1 MMLWTLLYSKRRKL
15 LAPSSTTHYQCALTL
30 ATQNLA
36 FRGHRK
42 ESESGNRGNF
52 LSVIELLSKYDPLLE
67 DLLSKPEGSV
77 KYLHHKHQDE
87 IINLLAKQVRAKIVD
102 QIQCRP
108 FFTIITDTTQDVSKT
123 DQLTQIFRY
132 VTLEKDERGLP
143 KEIKINESF
152 LGFHPVTD
160 QHSESLVVDILKCM
174 ETNGLMLSKLRG
186 QGYDGATNMNGV
198 YSGVQARFQEK
209 QPLAIYVHCMAHNLN
224 LALNDSCDNVNE
236 VKNFYDLM
244 EKLSNSFKTVRRW
257 ATLQKTAQTGENV
270 ALKRVFTTRWS
281 SRKCAIQSLR
291 FAYAYILIVL
301 SQLELNGNDN
311 EVKRMTAGLK

>member
-1 MMLWTLLYSKRRKL
+1 M
-15 LAPSSTTHYQCALTL
+15 
-30 ATQNLA
+30 
-36 FRGHRK
+36 
-42 ESESGNRGNF
+42 
-52 LSVIELLSKYDPLLE
+52 
-67 DLLSKPEGSV
+67 
-77 KYLHHKHQDE
+77 
-87 IINLLAKQVRAKIVD
+87 
-102 QIQCRP
+102 
-108 FFTIITDTTQDVSKT
+108 
-123 DQLTQIFRY
+123 
-132 VTLEKDERGLP
+132 
-143 KEIKINESF
+143 
-152 LGFHPVTD
+152 
-160 QHSESLVVDILKCM
+160 VDILKCM

>member
-1 MMLWTLLYSKRRKL
+1 MSPILHDYNRHSTGCLKNRSTHSNLQICHLGKRW
-15 LAPSSTTHYQCALTL
+15 
-30 ATQNLA
+30 
-36 FRGHRK
+36 
-42 ESESGNRGNF
+42 
-52 LSVIELLSKYDPLLE
+52 
-67 DLLSKPEGSV
+67 
-77 KYLHHKHQDE
+77 
-87 IINLLAKQVRAKIVD
+87 
-102 QIQCRP
+102 
-108 FFTIITDTTQDVSKT
+108 
-123 DQLTQIFRY
+123 
-132 VTLEKDERGLP
+132 RGLL
-143 KEIKINESF
+143 KDSKIKESF
-152 LGFHPVTD
+152 LGFYPVTD